1 MPNVSK
7 KEQKLKMM
15 PEIISITAEPNRAE
29 RRVYKKLR
37 SWFTRT
43 PLSLKRAKKIVKN
56 TKQKNWIRKKINSL
70 IKTF

>member
-7 KEQKLKMM
+7 KEQNLKMI
-15 PEIISITAEPNRAE
+15 PEIISITAEPNRVE
-29 RRVYKKLR
+29 RRAYKKLR

-56 TKQKNWIRKKINSL
+56 TKQKNQIKNKISNL
-70 IKTF
+70 INKY